1 MGRKKKI
8 LTEGELE
15 IMKVVWE
22 LGDATVRQVYEV
34 LRERQQIAYTTVLT
48 MMNILENKGHL
59 LKETQGRAYRYRPV
73 QPKQQVI
80 GGLVDDFLER
90 VFNGAAP
97 SLVAS
102 LIQRQKLSDD
112 QWQEI
117 QQMVDGDAAD
127 GDVADEGLQD
137 EEKTP

>member
-15 IMKVVWE
+15 IMKVIWE
-22 LGDATVRQVYEV
+22 LEDATVRQVYEA
-34 LRERQQIAYTTVLT
+34 LRERQQTAYTTVLT
-48 MMNILENKGHL
+48 MMNILENKGQL
-59 LKETQGRAYRYRPV
+59 LKETQGRAYRYRPAK
-73 QPKQQVI
+73 PKQQVI
-80 GGLVDDFLER
+80 GGLVDDFLDR

-117 QQMVDGDAAD
+117 QQMVD
-127 GDVADEGLQD
+127 D
-137 EEKTP
+137 EEPDSHEPVGEEPAP